1 MKIAL
6 LHTFYQQPGGE
17 DAVFRDE
24 VALLRKH
31 GHEVM
36 EITAHNEAM
45 DGLSTLDRVKVTLS
59 NQGAAFEVFER
70 LRESGPDVLHVH
82 NTFQYWSPEVF
93 WAAKRAGVPTVW
105 TLHNYRVLCANGLFF
120 RNGHVCELCLGRRF
134 QWPGIRYRCYRGDA
148 KASAVVALMNNR
160 HWRRGTWT
168 EAIDAMICLTDFAKG
183 KFVEGGL
190 PVGKLHVKPNF
201 VDPDPGPG
209 DHDESTAL
217 FVGRLDAYKG
227 IRTLLRAWEFVSGL
241 DLTII
246 GDGDLRAE
254 VEAIRSPRIKYLGP
268 QPPSVVLDHMKRSKL
283 LVFTSELYEGFP
295 RVIVEAFA
303 TGLPVVVSDCGSA
316 ATVVECGKTGVHFRT
331 GDAVDLADQVNEL
344 AATPERIH
352 AFSQAAR
359 QAYLDHYT
367 GAANAAMLEAIYRS
381 VSSRSD

>member
-31 GHEVM
+31 GHEVI

-45 DGLSTLDRVKVTLS
+45 DALSTKERVRVTLG
-59 NQGAAFEVFER
+59 NDGAAQQVLER
-70 LRESGPDVLHVH
+70 LKETMPDVLHVH

-93 WAAKRAGVPTVW
+93 WAAKAAGVPTVW
-105 TLHNYRVLCANGLFF
+105 TLHNYRTLCVNGLFF
-120 RNGHVCELCLGRRF
+120 RNGRICERCLGRRF
-134 QWPGIRYRCYRGDA
+134 AWPGIRYRCYRGDA
-148 KASAVVALMNNR
+148 KASTVVALMNFR
-160 HWRRGTWT
+160 HWRKGTWT
-168 EAIDAMICLTDFAKG
+168 QAVDAFVCLTEFARA
-183 KFVEGGL
+183 KFIEGGL
-190 PVGKLHVKPNF
+190 PAERMHVKPNF
-201 VDPDPGPG
+201 VDPDPAEGV
-209 DHDESTAL
+209 HDEPTAL

-227 IRTLLRAWEFVSGL
+227 IRTLLRAWEFVPNL
-241 DLTII
+241 NLTII

-254 VEAIRSPRIKYLGP
+254 VEAIKSPRVRYLGP
-268 QPPSVVLDHMKRSKL
+268 QSPGQVIEAMKRSKL

-316 ATVVECGKTGVHFRT
+316 ATVVDSGKTGVHFRT

-344 AATPERIH
+344 VAHPDRLAAFGR
-352 AFSQAAR
+352 AAR
-359 QAYLDHYT
+359 QTYREHYT
-367 GAANAAMLEAIYRS
+367 GDANAAMLESIYRS
-381 VSSRSD
+381 VIRPSA

>member
-1 MKIAL
+1 MKVAL

-36 EITAHNEAM
+36 EITAHNQAM
-45 DGLSTLDRVKVTLS
+45 DDLSTRDRVKVTLS
-59 NQGAAFEVFER
+59 NSAAAEEVIR
-70 LRESGPDVLHVH
+70 TLRDTRPEVLHVH

-93 WAAKRAGVPTVW
+93 WAAKQSGVPTVW

-120 RNGHVCELCLGRRF
+120 RNGHICELCLGRRF

-148 KASAVVALMNNR
+148 KASAVVALMNAR
-160 HWRRGTWT
+160 HWKKGTWT

-183 KFVEGGL
+183 KFIEGGL
-190 PVGKLHVKPNF
+190 PAAKLHVKPNF

-209 DHDESTAL
+209 DHQDATAL

-227 IRTLLRAWEFVSGL
+227 IRTLLRAWEFVAGL
-241 DLTII
+241 NLTII
-246 GDGDLRAE
+246 GDGDLRPE
-254 VEAIRSPRIKYLGP
+254 VEAIRSPHIKYLGP
-268 QPPSVVLDHMKRSKL
+268 QPADRVIEEMKRSKL

-316 ATVVECGKTGVHFRT
+316 ATVVESDKTGVHFRT
-331 GDAVDLADQVNEL
+331 GDAVDLADRVNEL
-344 AATPERIH
+344 AAAPEKL
-352 AFSQAAR
+352 AALSEAAR
-359 QAYLDHYT
+359 RTYLDHYT
-367 GAANAAMLEAIYRS
+367 GDANAAMLEAIYRS
-381 VSSRSD
+381 VSRLSG